1 MSFTL
6 QLLSIALYTLCV
18 LLGDL
23 NIVRDNTQLQN
34 FCEYFLLEH
43 LVKKPTCYKGD
54 TPTGIDHIITNIPKR
69 FMKSMTLETS
79 ISDHHKMIMSIFRST
94 FAKGKHKTFYY
105 CCYKKFNLEQF
116 QMVLKKNQMKFPTTH
131 LIFLLKNLKHVFI
144 NSLHSKKKKLD

>member
-34 FCEYFLLEH
+34 FYESFLFEH
-43 LVKKPTCYKGD
+43 LIKKPTCYKGD

-69 FMKSMTLETS
+69 FMKSIALETG
-79 ISDHHKMIMSIFRST
+79 ISDHNKMIMTIFRST
-94 FAKGKHKTFYY
+94 FAKGK
-105 CCYKKFNLEQF
+105 
-116 QMVLKKNQMKFPTTH
+116 P
-131 LIFLLKNLKHVFI
+131 
-144 NSLHSKKKKLD
+144 KLFTIAAIKSSI